1 MTKSATEVVVLGLPP
16 RISAPLEYPGYL
28 FVRSWTCNNK
38 LLERPAMNKTA
49 APDRETIRVGQ
60 IEIRYIQEAGNGCHM
75 GCFEMRVPPGSNV
88 PPPHSHA
95 NNEELVYVLAGVLR
109 YTVGGETRDLRP
121 GDTMATPRGV
131 AHGFSNPHSATVQA
145 LIMNT
150 PDIGAQYFRE
160 VAAVINAAGP
170 PDRSRLAEIM
180 RRFGLEP
187 AAAQNTP

>member
-1 MTKSATEVVVLGLPP
+1 MNETASP
-16 RISAPLEYPGYL
+16 AP
-28 FVRSWTCNNK
+28 
-38 LLERPAMNKTA
+38 
-49 APDRETIRVGQ
+49 ETIRIGQ
-60 IEIRYIQEAGNGCHM
+60 IEIRYIREAGNGCQM

-95 NNEELVYVLAGVLR
+95 NNEELVYVLDGVLR

-131 AHGFSNPHSATVQA
+131 VHGFSNPHSATVRA

-160 VAAVINAAGP
+160 VAAIVNAGGP
-170 PDRSRLAEIM
+170 PDRNRLLQTM
-180 RRFGLEP
+180 QRFGL
-187 AAAQNTP
+187 ALA